1 MKFGEIPVEDAEGA
15 IIAHSVRLPGGT
27 LRKGRLLDRADIAR
41 LRSSNVLRVTAA
53 RLEARDLG
61 ENEAAR
67 RIAEALSSPGLGASD
82 AATGRANLRAEAAG
96 VVTVDTDRIRRLNRV
111 NEAIAV
117 ATVAPYEAVARGR
130 VVATAKIVT
139 FGVAAASVEKGIDI
153 AAGPSPAI
161 RLHPF
166 LTKRVGLIQTTLPG
180 LKKDVLDKG
189 SRTTAERL
197 RALGCR
203 LDEERRCSHSRDDI
217 ADALRELDGCD
228 VVLVLGASAIVDR
241 RDVVPQAVARAGG
254 AIDHLGMPVD
264 PGHLTLLARIGETAV
279 LGLPGSARSPRL
291 HGFDWILQRLVAD
304 IAVTPS
310 DLAEMGV
317 GGLLKEV
324 PGRPMPREPSPA
336 GARVGALLLAA
347 GQSRRMGRV
356 NKMLAEVKG
365 EPMIVHAAR
374 ALIASKADPV
384 VVVLGHEPD
393 RVRSALEGM
402 NVSFVHNR
410 DFAEGLSTSLRNGL
424 DALPSEANAAVV
436 ALGDMPA
443 VTPGDIDALIDAFDP
458 DSGVTI
464 CVPTHG
470 GKRGNPVLWA
480 RRYFAEMAAVSG
492 DVGARHLIGANADQL
507 VEVPRAGSGVLI
519 DLDTPEALA
528 AHMAESSDDPP

>member
-1 MKFGEIPVEDAEGA
+1 MKFGEIPVEDAGGA

-27 LRKGRLLDRADIAR
+27 IRKGRILDRTDIAR
-41 LRSSNVLRVTAA
+41 LRGNDVLRVIAA
-53 RLEARDLG
+53 RLEAQDLG
-61 ENEAAR
+61 ENEAVR

-82 AATGRANLRAEAAG
+82 PTTGRANLRAEAAG
-96 VVTVDTDRIRRLNRV
+96 VVTVDADRIHRLNRV
-111 NEAIAV
+111 DEAIAI
-117 ATVAPYEAVARGR
+117 ATVAPYEAVVPGR

-139 FGVAAASVEKGIDI
+139 FGVAATSVEKGVNI
-153 AAGPSPAI
+153 ATGPSPVI

-166 LTKRVGLIQTTLPG
+166 RTKRIGMIQTSLPG

-203 LDEERRCSHSRDDI
+203 IYEELRCPHSCGDI
-217 ADALRELDGCD
+217 SDALRKLDTCD
-228 VVLVLGASAIVDR
+228 IVLVLGASAIVDR

-254 AIDHLGMPVD
+254 TIDHLGMPVD
-264 PGHLTLLARIGETAV
+264 PGHLTLLARMGETTV

-304 IAVTPS
+304 LAVTPS
-310 DLAEMGV
+310 DLTGMGV

-324 PGRPMPREPSPA
+324 PGRPMPREPSPL
-336 GARVGALLLAA
+336 GARVGAVLLAA
-347 GQSRRMGRV
+347 GQSRRMGRL
-356 NKMLAEVKG
+356 NKMLVEVNG
-365 EPMIVHAAR
+365 EAMIVHAAR
-374 ALIASKADPV
+374 ALIASRADPV

-393 RVRSALEGM
+393 RVRSVLAGL
-402 NVSFVHNR
+402 NLSFVYNP
-410 DFAEGLSTSLRNGL
+410 DFAEGLSTSLRSGL
-424 DALPSEANAAVV
+424 EALPPEVNAAVV
-436 ALGDMPA
+436 ALGDMPG

-458 DSGVTI
+458 DSGATI
-464 CVPTHG
+464 CVPTHD

-480 RRYFAEMAAVSG
+480 RRYFAEMATVSG

-507 VEVPRAGSGVLI
+507 LEVPRASPGILT

-528 AHMAESSDDPP
+528 AHVAEFSDDSS

>member
-1 MKFGEIPVEDAEGA
+1 MKFGEIPVEDADGA
-15 IIAHSVRLPGGT
+15 IIAHSVRLPGGVF
-27 LRKGRLLDRADIAR
+27 RKGRLLDRADIAR
-41 LRSSNVLRVTAA
+41 LRSNDVRRVTVA
-53 RLEARDLG
+53 RLEAQDLG

-67 RIAEALSSPGLGASD
+67 RIAEALSSPGLDASD

-96 VVTVDTDRIRRLNRV
+96 VVTVDADRIRRLNRV
-111 NEAIAV
+111 NEAIAI
-117 ATVAPYEAVARGR
+117 ATVPPYEAVARGR

-139 FGVAAASVEKGIDI
+139 FGVAAASVEEGIDI
-153 AAGPSPAI
+153 AAGASPAI

-166 LTKRVGLIQTTLPG
+166 RTKRIGLIQTTLPG

-197 RALGCR
+197 RPLGCR

-217 ADALRELDGCD
+217 ADALRKLDSCD
-228 VVLVLGASAIVDR
+228 IALVLGASAIVDR

-254 AIDHLGMPVD
+254 AVDHLGMPVD

-291 HGFDWILQRLVAD
+291 HGFDWILQRLVSD
-304 IAVTPS
+304 IGVTPS

-324 PGRPMPREPSPA
+324 PGRPMPREPSLA
-336 GARVGALLLAA
+336 GAHVGALLLAA

-365 EPMIVHAAR
+365 EPMVVHAAR

-402 NVSFVHNR
+402 NVSFVHNP

-424 DALPSEANAAVV
+424 NALPSEANAAVV
-436 ALGDMPA
+436 ALGDMPT
-443 VTPGDIDALIDAFDP
+443 VTPEDIDALIDAFDP
-458 DSGVTI
+458 DSGATI
-464 CVPTHG
+464 CVPTHD

-528 AHMAESSDDPP
+528 AHMAESSDEPP

>member
-1 MKFGEIPVEDAEGA
+1 MKFGEIPVEEASGA

-27 LRKGRLLDRADIAR
+27 IRKGRILDQADIAR
-41 LRSSNVLRVTAA
+41 LRGNNVLQVTVA
-53 RLEARDLG
+53 RLEAQDLG
-61 ENEAAR
+61 ENEAVR
-67 RIAEALSSPGLGASD
+67 RIAEALSSPGLDASD

-96 VVTVDTDRIRRLNRV
+96 VVTVDADRIHRLNRV
-111 NEAIAV
+111 DEAIAV
-117 ATVAPYEAVARGR
+117 ATVAPYEAVAPGR

-139 FGVAAASVEKGIDI
+139 FGVAAASVEKGVDI
-153 AAGPSPAI
+153 ATEPSPVI

-166 LTKRVGLIQTTLPG
+166 RTKRIGLIQTSLPG
-180 LKKDVLDKG
+180 LREDVLDKG

-197 RALGCR
+197 RELGCR
-203 LDEERRCSHSRDDI
+203 LYEERRCPHCCGDI
-217 ADALRELDGCD
+217 ADALRKLNSCD
-228 VVLVLGASAIVDR
+228 IVLVLGASAIVDR

-254 AIDHLGMPVD
+254 TIDHLGMPVD
-264 PGHLTLLARIGETAV
+264 PGHLTLLAHMGETAV

-304 IAVTPS
+304 IGVTPS
-310 DLAEMGV
+310 DLTEMGV

-324 PGRPMPREPSPA
+324 PGRPMPREPSPS

-356 NKMLAEVKG
+356 NKMLAEVRG

-402 NVSFVHNR
+402 NVSFVHNT

-424 DALPSEANAAVV
+424 NALPSKANAVVV

-443 VTPGDIDALIDAFDP
+443 VTPEDVDALIDAFDP

-464 CVPTHG
+464 CVPTHD

-507 VEVPRAGSGVLI
+507 VEVPRAGPGVLI

>member
-1 MKFGEIPVEDAEGA
+1 MKFGEIPVEDADGA
-15 IIAHSVRLPGGT
+15 IIAHSVRLPGGV

-41 LRSSNVLRVTAA
+41 LRSNDVRRVTVA
-53 RLEARDLG
+53 RLEAQDLG

-67 RIAEALSSPGLGASD
+67 RIAEALSSPGLDASD

-96 VVTVDTDRIRRLNRV
+96 VVTVDADRIRRLNRV
-111 NEAIAV
+111 NEAIAI
-117 ATVAPYEAVARGR
+117 ATVPPYEAVARGR

-153 AAGPSPAI
+153 AAGPFPAI

-166 LTKRVGLIQTTLPG
+166 RTKRIGLIQTTLPG

-197 RALGCR
+197 RPLGCR

-217 ADALRELDGCD
+217 ADALRKLDGCD

-254 AIDHLGMPVD
+254 AVDHLGMPVD

-291 HGFDWILQRLVAD
+291 HGFDWILRRLVSD
-304 IAVTPS
+304 IGVTPS

-365 EPMIVHAAR
+365 EPMVVHAAR

-402 NVSFVHNR
+402 NVSFVHNP

-424 DALPSEANAAVV
+424 NALPSEANAAVV
-436 ALGDMPA
+436 ALGDMPT
-443 VTPGDIDALIDAFDP
+443 VTPEDIDALIDAFDP
-458 DSGVTI
+458 DSGATI
-464 CVPTHG
+464 CVPTHD